1 MGLINDVKQKLR
13 GLFVADSEGY
23 EMESR
28 QSDNRTV
35 RRRYKRAAEQI
46 YGNSSLRDELTD
58 EQATRL
64 LDWGN
69 RFLKKAAGE
78 TADLADDEADNLL
91 DKKTEQVSNVMRQVN
106 QLTKLVARGEQQG
119 MTDNLQALRQDL
131 GVLMN
136 ASEKVSTNV
145 EQMPSLQGEDRDQ
158 VFEKLMTMLDEEE
171 E

>member
-1 MGLINDVKQKLR
+1 
-13 GLFVADSEGY
+13 
-23 EMESR
+23 
-28 QSDNRTV
+28 
-35 RRRYKRAAEQI
+35 
-46 YGNSSLRDELTD
+46 
-58 EQATRL
+58 
-64 LDWGN
+64 
-69 RFLKKAAGE
+69 
-78 TADLADDEADNLL
+78 
-91 DKKTEQVSNVMRQVN
+91 MRQVN

>member
-1 MGLINDVKQKLR
+1 
-13 GLFVADSEGY
+13 
-23 EMESR
+23 
-28 QSDNRTV
+28 
-35 RRRYKRAAEQI
+35 
-46 YGNSSLRDELTD
+46 
-58 EQATRL
+58 
-64 LDWGN
+64 
-69 RFLKKAAGE
+69 
-78 TADLADDEADNLL
+78 
-91 DKKTEQVSNVMRQVN
+91 
-106 QLTKLVARGEQQG
+106 